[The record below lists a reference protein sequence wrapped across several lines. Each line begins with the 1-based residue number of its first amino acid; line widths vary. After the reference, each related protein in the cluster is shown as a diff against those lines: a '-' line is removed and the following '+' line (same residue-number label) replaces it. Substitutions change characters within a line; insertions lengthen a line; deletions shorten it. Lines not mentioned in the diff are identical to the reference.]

1 MLPRPARLQ
10 VSSPGGPAAA
20 VTGLNT
26 GSDIGSPVC
35 ALAWP
40 QRRRG
45 DDADDDAD
53 RDPGRRPAER
63 RGDGGFGARP
73 NDAGEQ
79 LERGRADAARARQQ
93 QPIEQIEVG
102 RRLPGRE
109 QQHNGDQSPD
119 PGERDELIA
128 ERPRQIGGGRLRE
141 DRVVVV
147 MSKAPVALVAKQPA
161 HLAGQMTMIDAE
173 RAIGSLADSAGA
185 ILSRQQLGVVRGGK
199 PIAAQALV
207 GAHVYALV
215 TPSMFPGFVSILS
228 FARFTA

>member
-1 MLPRPARLQ
+1 LLPRPARLQ

-20 VTGLNT
+20 ATGPST
-26 GSDIGSPVC
+26 GSGIGSPLC

-40 QRRRG
+40 QRCRG

-79 LERGRADAARARQQ
+79 LERGRDAARARQQ
-93 QPIEQIEVG
+93 QWIEQVEVG

-128 ERPRQIGGGRLRE
+128 ERARQVGGGRLRE

-147 MSKAPVALVAKQPA
+147 MPEPPVALVAKQPA

-185 ILSRQQLGVVRGGK
+185 ILSRQQLGVVRGGE
-199 PIAAQALV
+199 PVAAKALV

-215 TPSMFPGFVSILS
+215 TPSMFAGFVSILS

>member
-1 MLPRPARLQ
+1 LLPRRARLQ
-10 VSSPGGPAAA
+10 LSSPGGPAAA
-20 VTGLNT
+20 GTGPSTST
-26 GSDIGSPVC
+26 GIGSPVC
-35 ALAWP
+35 ALARP
-40 QRRRG
+40 QRCRG

-73 NDAGEQ
+73 SAAGEQ
-79 LERGRADAARARQQ
+79 LEQGRDAARARQQ
-93 QPIEQIEVG
+93 QRIEQVEVG

-109 QQHNGDQSPD
+109 QQHNGDQPPD

-128 ERPRQIGGGRLRE
+128 ERARQVGGGRLRE

-173 RAIGSLADSAGA
+173 RAAGSLADSAGA
-185 ILSRQQLGVVRGGK
+185 ILSRQQLGVVLGGE
-199 PIAAQALV
+199 PVAAKALV
-207 GAHVYALV
+207 GAHVSALV